1 MIVTSESICVL
12 IFSELIF
19 FSLYD
24 FFPFFIDN
32 FNQSFFFLLVF
43 VIFKI
48 FCFVKYLRGD

>member
-32 FNQSFFFLLVF
+32 FNQSFFFFWFLLFLRFF
-43 VIFKI
+43 V
-48 FCFVKYLRGD
+48 L